1 MIDAGILDGDL
12 IVVHQQPTAR
22 DGEIFVALLDEDEA
36 TVKRYFRESDH
47 IRLQPENEAL
57 DPIIVRG
64 DVQIAG
70 VVVGLLRSF

>member
-1 MIDAGILDGDL
+1 M
-12 IVVHQQPTAR
+12 
-22 DGEIFVALLDEDEA
+22 
-36 TVKRYFRESDH
+36 KRYFHEGDH
-47 IRLQPENEAL
+47 VRLQPENEAL